1 MITGASQADA
11 AVLVIDASNGVQPQ
25 TKEHAFLSRTLGIK
39 QLIIA
44 INKMDA
50 VNFAQDKYNE
60 TKQQAEALLKT
71 IGYDISKIPFIP
83 VSAYANANVTAKS
96 DKTPWYNGPILI
108 DAMNNLTVPE
118 KPTNK
123 PLRLPVQDVY
133 TITGIGTV
141 PVGRVETGVI
151 KVGDSIIVMPS
162 GAKGEVK
169 TIEMH
174 HQQMP
179 KAEPGDNIGF
189 NVRGLGKA
197 DVKRGDVI
205 GLASN
210 PPTVVKEFEAQI
222 VVLQHP
228 SAITVG
234 YTPVFHCHTAQTAC
248 TITELI
254 KKLDPKT
261 GGVLEASPKFLKT
274 GDVAIIK
281 VVPTKPLCLESA
293 KDFPELGRFA
303 VRDMGMTVAAG
314 MVLSVTPRT

>member
-11 AVLVIDASNGVQPQ
+11 GVLVVDVNDGVQPQ

-39 QLIIA
+39 QLVVA

-50 VNFAQDKYNE
+50 ADFSEAKYKE
-60 TKQQAEALLKT
+60 TKEQVGTLLRT
-71 IGYDISKIPFIP
+71 IGYDVSKIPFIP
-83 VSAYANANVTAKS
+83 TSAYADANVTSKS
-96 DKTPWYNGPILI
+96 DKTPWYNGPFLV
-108 DAMNNLTVPE
+108 DALNALKLPE

-141 PVGRVETGVI
+141 PVGRVETGMI
-151 KVGDSIIVMPS
+151 KVGQTVVVSPS
-162 GAKGEVK
+162 GTKGEVK

-174 HQQMP
+174 HQQMQE
-179 KAEPGDNIGF
+179 AGPGDNIGF
-189 NVRGLGKA
+189 NVRGLGKK
-197 DVKRGDVI
+197 DIKRGDVI
-205 GLASN
+205 GDTTS
-210 PPTVVKEFEAQI
+210 PPTVAKEFEAQI
-222 VVLQHP
+222 VILQHP
-228 SAITVG
+228 SALTAG

-261 GGVLEASPKFLKT
+261 GGVLEENPKFLKT
-274 GDVAIIK
+274 GDVAIVK
-281 VVPTKPLCLESA
+281 VVPTRPLCIESA

-314 MVLSVTPRT
+314 MVLSVTPK